1 MDNNQSFG
9 KFMTDVMNR
18 ADKLSFEKRGH
29 PLSDKYEAPTP
40 ILKMIGSITDTG
52 WESFISMYSQL
63 ISRGSYF
70 LFAGALGPWITSA
83 LGVLVSSSLMY
94 WGGQESI
101 KLLYSNKGIVEAVKR
116 IGDRYRSYFDNC
128 SSDEDKDNLANRAA
142 NDLYNL

>member
-1 MDNNQSFG
+1 
-9 KFMTDVMNR
+9 MTDVMDR
-18 ADKLSFEKRGH
+18 ADKLSFEKSGR
-29 PLSDKYEAPTP
+29 PLSDKYEAPTT

-52 WESFISMYSQL
+52 WESFISLYSQL

-70 LFAGALGPWITSA
+70 LFAGALGSWITSA
-83 LGVLVSSSLMY
+83 LGLLVSSSLMY

-116 IGDRYRSYFDNC
+116 IGERYKSHFDSC
-128 SSDEDKDNLANRAA
+128 SSDEEKGNLANRAA